1 MAERKYRHPQ
11 VNLRMPEELKEKIA
25 KIAEANGRS
34 ANAEMVM
41 AIEAWV
47 SYHERKEGV
56 ATTNINMPMTK
67 DEMRILV
74 DNVKEAVVSQ
84 LVGKYDFVPKTKDK
98 S

>member
-25 KIAEANGRS
+25 KIAEENGRS

-47 SYHERKEGV
+47 SHHDRQKEENV
-56 ATTNINMPMTK
+56 TDISMPMTK
-67 DEMRILV
+67 GEMGLLV
-74 DNVKEAVVSQ
+74 ENVKEAVVRQ
-84 LVGKYDFVPKTKDK
+84 LVKKYKFVPKD
-98 S
+98 

>member
-47 SYHERKEGV
+47 SYHDNRDESN
-56 ATTNINMPMTK
+56 ATSVNMPMTK
-67 DEMRILV
+67 DEMKMLV
-74 DNVKEAVVSQ
+74 DNVKEAVVTQ
-84 LVGKYDFVPKTKDK
+84 LVKKYNFVPKE
-98 S
+98 

>member
-47 SYHERKEGV
+47 SYHDRRDENNV
-56 ATTNINMPMTK
+56 TSINMPMTK
-67 DEMRILV
+67 DEMRMLV
-74 DNVKEAVVSQ
+74 DNIKEAVVTQ
-84 LVGKYDFVPKTKDK
+84 LVKKYKFIPKE
-98 S
+98 

>member
-41 AIEAWV
+41 AIEAWA
-47 SYHERKEGV
+47 YHDRRDENNV
-56 ATTNINMPMTK
+56 TSINMPMTK
-67 DEMRILV
+67 DEMRMLV
-74 DNVKEAVVSQ
+74 DNIKEAVVTQ
-84 LVGKYDFVPKTKDK
+84 LVKKYKFIPKE
-98 S
+98 